1 MTDRLEFSPG
11 LDLVTGRAAVM
22 LQDRAVVG
30 LSGWLRDAARAAVA
44 EGRELQLVTPAGTR
58 LTQPARTEIFRRRAC
73 RWVVRDPDTDE
84 LYDGLRGARLAW
96 DGERFA
102 PVLTEPG
109 DRPAPSPTWLAETEL
124 TACLQVV
131 ARVRHQPLD
140 SAVVGTA
147 TEWLFRELSGAAPLG
162 WGTEEPVSQPCGRT
176 TSHRS
181 AAGGCPSELA
191 RGGRRWHGDRLDRG
205 APPPGRSRGDG
216 DALGG
221 TAGARAAGAGR
232 AVGRGRPAGP
242 GVRDRLGGDDGLR
255 AAPDTSVPA
264 RFTGVRAPIGVGVGP
279 AGIAAIGIDAALS
292 LDGHDARAV
301 GPATEASVWYP
312 VGDGREVTGWT
323 AFARLLTK
331 LAG

>member
-1 MTDRLEFSPG
+1 
-11 LDLVTGRAAVM
+11 M

-44 EGRELQLVTPAGTR
+44 EGRELQLVTPARTR

-162 WGTEEPVSQPCGRT
+162 WGTEEPVSQPRRPDHV
-176 TSHRS
+176 TSFCRRRMPDPSWLVVVGGGTAIGSIEVHHRP
-181 AAGGCPSELA
+181 AGLEETVT
-191 RGGRRWHGDRLDRG
+191 
-205 APPPGRSRGDG
+205 
-216 DALGG
+216 ALGG

-242 GVRDRLGGDDGLR
+242 GVRDRLGGDDGL
-255 AAPDTSVPA
+255 P
-264 RFTGVRAPIGVGVGP
+264 
-279 AGIAAIGIDAALS
+279 
-292 LDGHDARAV
+292 
-301 GPATEASVWYP
+301 
-312 VGDGREVTGWT
+312 GRT
-323 AFARLLTK
+323 
-331 LAG
+331 